1 MIKTSRILAFVLI
14 LFACQLAQAQ
24 QQNTD
29 WPNLKKFQEANAE
42 LGPPA
47 ANEQRVVFM
56 GNSITE
62 GWIKHS
68 PEFFKGRPYINRG
81 IGGQTTPQMLLRF
94 RQDVVALKP
103 KVVVLLCGINDIAGN
118 TGPSTLEMIEDNIA
132 SMTEIA
138 LANNINVVLSSV
150 LPAYDFPWRPN
161 MEPAPKVIALNKWIK
176 AYAAKKKVVYLDYF
190 SAMVDERNGMKSIYH
205 SDEVHPNKLGYSV
218 MEPLAEQAIKTA
230 LKK

>member
-1 MIKTSRILAFVLI
+1 MKTSHLLAILLMSFSIQTAV
-14 LFACQLAQAQ
+14 AQ
-24 QQNTD
+24 QQDD
-29 WPNLKKFQEANAE
+29 WPNLKKFREANAAVG
-42 LGPPA
+42 LPA
-47 ANEQRVVFM
+47 ANEKRVVFM

-62 GWIKHS
+62 GWLNLS
-68 PEFFKGRPYINRG
+68 PDFFKGKPYVNRG

-94 RQDVVALKP
+94 RADVVALKP

-138 LANNINVVLSSV
+138 LSNNIKVVLSSV

-176 AYAAKKKVVYLDYF
+176 AYAAEKKVVYVDYF
-190 SAMVDERNGMKSIYH
+190 SAMVDERQGMKSIYT

-218 MEPLAEQAIKTA
+218 MEPLVEKAIQTA

>member
-1 MIKTSRILAFVLI
+1 MKSPRILAFVLMF
-14 LFACQLAQAQ
+14 FALQSTQAQ
-24 QQNTD
+24 QNDD
-29 WPNLKKFQEANAE
+29 WPNLKKFREANVA

-47 ANEQRVVFM
+47 TNEQRVVFM

-62 GWIKHS
+62 GWINKS

-81 IGGQTTPQMLLRF
+81 IGGQTTPQMLIRF
-94 RQDVVALKP
+94 RADVVALKP

-118 TGPSTLEMIEDNIA
+118 TGPSTLEMIQDNIA

-138 LANNINVVLSSV
+138 LANNIKVVLSSV

-176 AYAAKKKVVYLDYF
+176 AYAAQKKMVYLDYF

-205 SDEVHPNKLGYSV
+205 TDEVHPNKLGYSV

>member
-1 MIKTSRILAFVLI
+1 MKTSRILTLCLVL
-14 LFACQLAQAQ
+14 LAIQTVKAQ
-24 QQNTD
+24 QNED
-29 WPNLKKFQEANAE
+29 WPNFKKYREANE
-42 LGPPA
+42 KLGLPKA
-47 ANEQRVVFM
+47 QEQRVVFM

-62 GWIKHS
+62 GWINLS
-68 PEFFKGRPYINRG
+68 PDFFKGKPYVNRG
-81 IGGQTTPQMLLRF
+81 IGGQTTPQMLVRF
-94 RQDVVALKP
+94 RADVVALKP

-138 LANNINVVLSSV
+138 LSNNIKVILSSV
-150 LPAYDFPWRPN
+150 LPAYDFPWKPN

-176 AYAAKKKVVYLDYF
+176 AYANQKKVTYLDYF
-190 SAMVDERNGMKSIYH
+190 SAMVDERNGMKSIYT

-218 MEPLAEQAIKTA
+218 MEPLVEKAIKAT